1 MDFADKVKLLAVAA
15 AAVFVVILVKKK
27 GAAAGVGE
35 DLGHAAVDLAGG
47 VATGVIDG
55 VSTVIGI
62 PTISELIRDPVQC
75 RAYIDA
81 NGKLKAMGACTELAF
96 LAALEPVQA
105 VKEAPGNF
113 WDWLTTPSASDYT
126 LKPTTGAFDRQL

>member
-1 MDFADKVKLLAVAA
+1 MDFATKVKILAAGA
-15 AAVFVVILVKKK
+15 AAVFVLILIKKK

-55 VSTVIGI
+55 VSTAIGI
-62 PTISELIRDPVQC
+62 PTIGETLTDNDEC
-75 RAYIDA
+75 RQFMNAYGVWESI
-81 NGKLKAMGACTELAF
+81 GKCAAPAF
-96 LAALEPVQA
+96 TATASQSVWE
-105 VKEAPGNF
+105 
-113 WDWLTTPSASDYT
+113 WLTTPSASDYT

>member
-1 MDFADKVKLLAVAA
+1 MDFATKVKILGAGA
-15 AAVFVVILVKKK
+15 AAVFVLILIKKK
-27 GAAAGVGE
+27 DAAAGVGE

-55 VSTVIGI
+55 ISNVIGI
-62 PTISELIRDPVQC
+62 PTIAELIRDPVQC
-75 RAYIDA
+75 RTYMDA

-105 VKEAPGNF
+105 IKEAPGNW
-113 WDWLTTPSASDYT
+113 WDWFTTPSASDYQ
-126 LKPTTGAFDRQL
+126 PVNNTGAFNRQ